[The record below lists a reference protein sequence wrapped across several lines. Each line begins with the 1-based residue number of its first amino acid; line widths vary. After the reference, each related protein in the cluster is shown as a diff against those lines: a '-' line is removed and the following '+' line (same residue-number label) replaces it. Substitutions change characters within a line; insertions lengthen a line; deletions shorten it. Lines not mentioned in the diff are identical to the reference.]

1 MIASE
6 LVVGSAI
13 GGSEIDVL
21 VTSIRLETEGD
32 ANESTCVTR
41 GPCGGLAG
49 QIHFKGGILKRCI
62 LDHRIRGRVYCTGRC
77 YYLNGTATFIVGL
90 SNRHILAYQLVG
102 TLTPEWLIKTN
113 EKRDKYQ
120 SRR

>member
-21 VTSIRLETEGD
+21 VTSISLETEGD
-32 ANESTCVTR
+32 ANESTCVTS
-41 GPCGGLAG
+41 GPCDGLAS
-49 QIHFKGGILKRCI
+49 QIHFNCAISKCCI
-62 LDHRIRGRVYCTGRC
+62 LNHRIRGCVCGTGRC
-77 YYLNGTATFIVGL
+77 HYLNRTATFIVGL
-90 SNRHILAYQLVG
+90 SNRHILAYELVDS
-102 TLTPEWLIKTN
+102 LAPKRQSKEN
-113 EKRDKYQ
+113 EKRGNYQ